1 VGFEVES
8 VDKAVLARKA
18 LLAMPVINHSH
29 VRLRLRPVCTPISA
43 LDKLYKTLCSFPYL
57 SFSPIEN
64 PHLSLFVQNHAYSH
78 RMFSSLL
85 FQKQRPSRGCLFLP
99 GGIALFSKT
108 KPIRRMWENQMNF
121 HVAFHVPSSS
131 GAPKCTTRRSDD
143 VLAPVPKAHL
153 YPGMSS
159 FVWRLCYI
167 CKNQRRPMDVGESK
181 DSIYGDICSFHL

>member
-18 LLAMPVINHSH
+18 LLAMPIINHSH

-99 GGIALFSKT
+99 GGFAISAKINDD
-108 KPIRRMWENQMNF
+108 PWMWENQKIAYM
-121 HVAFHVPSSS
+121 AIYVPFISRN
-131 GAPKCTTRRSDD
+131 PN
-143 VLAPVPKAHL
+143 PVSKAT
-153 YPGMSS
+153 M
-159 FVWRLCYI
+159 V
-167 CKNQRRPMDVGESK
+167 
-181 DSIYGDICSFHL
+181 